1 LKYLKVKESDMW
13 IERQITDQVNRCVR
27 SRPAILL
34 TGARQTGKSTLLQH
48 MYPDTTYITF
58 DYLQQ
63 VEAAKEAPEQFL
75 SRFHDPVI
83 LDEIQYVPELF
94 RELKIVIDNQR
105 DRYGRWIM
113 TGSQHFS
120 LMEQVSESLAG
131 RIALLR
137 LETLSA
143 MELRQAKAPDS
154 ERFLYRGGYPEL
166 WSNKHLTM
174 TDYFESYVRT
184 YVERDLK
191 TIIDVKNLS
200 DFRRF
205 FRVAATR
212 AGQLLNYRGLAADVG
227 VSDVTIK
234 KWIHALE
241 ISGLI
246 YLLPPFHANIGKRLV
261 KSPKLYFGDH
271 GLLCHLLGIGSDA
284 QWHDHPYKGSLWEN
298 LVMMELIKTLQL
310 QPGTDLFFYRD
321 QNGVEIDFIIEKNSR
336 RILVEA
342 KAGERISPEK
352 LHFNRVAPLLKAR
365 HTKVCSILALN
376 TPGYE
381 ILTRNQFVCFNPVHA
396 SAADAV
402 DQAIA

>member
-1 LKYLKVKESDMW
+1 MW
-13 IERQITDQVNRCVR
+13 IDRQIKDRVNRCVQ
-27 SRPAILL
+27 SRPAVLL

-48 MYPDTTYITF
+48 MFPDTPYVTF

-63 VEAAKEAPEQFL
+63 VEAAREAPEQFL
-75 SRFHDPVI
+75 SRFQSPVI

-94 RELKIVIDNQR
+94 RELKIVIDTHR
-105 DRYGRWIM
+105 DRYGHWIM
-113 TGSQHFS
+113 TGSQQFS

-143 MELRQAKAPDS
+143 MELRQADVSDPG
-154 ERFLYRGGYPEL
+154 RFLYRGGYPEL
-166 WSNKHLTM
+166 WANPHLTM

-234 KWIHALE
+234 KWVHALE

-246 YLLPPFHANIGKRLV
+246 YLLPPFYANIGKRLI

-271 GLLCHLLGIGSDA
+271 GLLCHLLGIDSET
-284 QWHDHPYKGSLWEN
+284 QWHDHPHKGSLWEN
-298 LVMMELIKTLQL
+298 LVMMELIKTLGL
-310 QPGTDLFFYRD
+310 DPGTDLFFYRD
-321 QNGVEIDFIIEKNSR
+321 QNGVEIDFVIEKNDR
-336 RILVEA
+336 LILVEA
-342 KAGERISPEK
+342 KAGERPVPEK
-352 LHFNRVAPLLKAR
+352 LNFSRVTPLLNSRYRSA
-365 HTKVCSILALN
+365 SNLLALN
-376 TPGYE
+376 MPGKE
-381 ILTRNQFVCFNPVHA
+381 VLPRRQFMCFNPLHT
-396 SAADAV
+396 SPAAAFADT
-402 DQAIA
+402 